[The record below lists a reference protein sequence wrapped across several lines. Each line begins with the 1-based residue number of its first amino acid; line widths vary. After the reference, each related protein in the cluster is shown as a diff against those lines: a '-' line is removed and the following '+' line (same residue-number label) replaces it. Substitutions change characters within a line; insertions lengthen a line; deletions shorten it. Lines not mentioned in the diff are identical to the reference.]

1 VWEKAIYKKNSEL
14 VEHGE
19 NIGHYQPYFKN
30 RNLDSYIGFC
40 LKLIRVQQARW
51 GFDTPHQ
58 TDIG

>member
-30 RNLDSYIGFC
+30 RNLWTVTLGF
-40 LKLIRVQQARW
+40 V
-51 GFDTPHQ
+51 
-58 TDIG
+58 